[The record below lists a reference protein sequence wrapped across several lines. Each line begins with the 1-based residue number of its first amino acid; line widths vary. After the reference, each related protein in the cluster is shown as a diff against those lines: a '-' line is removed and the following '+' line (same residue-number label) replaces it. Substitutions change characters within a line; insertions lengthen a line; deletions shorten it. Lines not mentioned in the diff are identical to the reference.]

1 MQSNDPGAQA
11 RATEQ
16 LNRAREQLESSR
28 QQAQAGREQ
37 FESLA
42 DSARALAERQQTAER
57 ELRAATGNRPPASL
71 ARSDREVASALTPAQ
86 RERQAETRREM
97 QRELEA
103 LQRDMDSTRRAAVED
118 APRAARQLAEAR
130 QELQEQGLT
139 TRLSSSARQIEGGQE
154 RNAANLDWVITDN
167 LERLAENLESAAQ
180 LAATE
185 TGRRQ
190 AQAGEASTE
199 DLAAELGDL
208 RRMLERAREQSQAQ
222 NRVGGDGGTA
232 APNAQEGQAGQQ
244 GGGQQGQQGE
254 GGQGQQGQ
262 GGQGQ
267 GQEQGQA
274 GQGQQQGNSPG
285 QQGGAQGGA
294 DGGGGKRGQFGGGND
309 RFANNGRFNGG
320 AGSRETV
327 AISPALRAQ
336 GVVSAERLA
345 QIREELRR
353 NGMLSEP
360 DTRALSELEQGLR
373 RGGAD
378 PMNAEYQRMA
388 ALVNQ
393 LELAMLKST
402 QDSKG
407 SDTTRATEAV
417 DDSRQYRDNVAE
429 YYRRLGGGDD

>member
-11 RATEQ
+11 RASEQ
-16 LNRAREQLESSR
+16 LNRAREQLERSR
-28 QQAQAGREQ
+28 QQAQVGREQ
-37 FESLA
+37 FETLA

-86 RERQAETRREM
+86 RERQADTRREM

-130 QELQEQGLT
+130 QELQEQGVT

-180 LAATE
+180 VAASE

-190 AQAGEASTE
+190 APAGEASTE

-208 RRMLERAREQSQAQ
+208 RRMMDRAREQSQAQ
-222 NRVGGDGGTA
+222 NRVGGDAGTA

-267 GQEQGQA
+267 GQQQGQA

-285 QQGGAQGGA
+285 QQGGAPGGA
-294 DGGGGKRGQFGGGND
+294 DGGGGNRGQFGAGND
-309 RFANNGRFNGG
+309 RFANNGRFIGG
-320 AGSRETV
+320 TGSRETV
-327 AISPALRAQ
+327 AIAPGLRAQ
-336 GVVSAERLA
+336 TVVSAERLA

-360 DTRALSELEQGLR
+360 DARALDELAQGLR

-393 LELAMLKST
+393 LELAMLKSA
-402 QDSKG
+402 QDSNAG
-407 SDTTRATEAV
+407 DTTRATEAV